1 MGNRD
6 VQYAPVPTHDSPPEP
21 ASIAMRPA
29 GPTLSCR
36 WPLVLLTALAVL
48 LFLAQSSTRK
58 AVSKSTSLPPMPIPP
73 RQQHAP
79 SQVTQPPRQPTT
91 TLARMVFDG
100 YCDTTSDGQGEQCR
114 PQDSKGTWRISSRQ
128 ACIARC
134 LGCSQCHYLS
144 FSEKFSDCSWF
155 RMCDLSG
162 LRMEHSSS
170 HVSMQV
176 RNSNGTLCYGPPGRN
191 RCPPPR
197 VTRQSTASFP
207 DLHQAGAFEKML
219 ADTASRDGHRDVILL
234 VADGHHANWA
244 HNFVLNLRELGL
256 GHFLVIAASQQ
267 ACAALDARVD
277 VSARCGHSTY
287 LRAGH
292 NASID
297 HGLREYA
304 IRDSHVYHLWWQRVH
319 YMARAVGLGY
329 HAFIMDT
336 DTSLRA
342 DPYPILRGP
351 LRHRPLVFGLDNDF
365 DGAQNLG
372 EFPGI
377 NCGWIYCAGRPGGA
391 AHTVVARWAHRMEEL
406 LTGEIV
412 RNTEGGAVF
421 HMMFD
426 QDTWKDLLE
435 TAAFRPPPSSY
446 RASEFVA
453 AHNVSES
460 YRHVMYYAALSPPE
474 LQPLARRWKWQREH
488 MAVHRGMPP
497 EEVLWL
503 PLHHPS
509 PGRPSES
516 VAGLPYSVF
525 SGYNCEGRTGTP
537 QGNRCDGGWAA
548 AESPVMVGHLVG
560 VDYKF
565 FLMRLLGWWHSEVDV
580 TPTVAG
586 PRVFPPDMRLL
597 VLRGRH
603 GLRLTKARVRET
615 FAAVARFMWLAFLL
629 GRRAVL
635 PMLPCELAAARQHY
649 HPDTSLFD
657 VAPLAE
663 PALCSE
669 AARAEEWLP
678 PVRVPPSFTSKRVQA
693 REATAKGSGVGVEA
707 CCQLVPRLSCI
718 DGTGTHRHLHEELA
732 LHERDHALLMSE
744 LPPSTQKRALT
755 TFTALKGD
763 AAPADPSPDAPS
775 LVVDGADL
783 EEHLP
788 SLETLQ
794 RLMERDRGPYQ
805 RLVTDLPHARGCVR
819 DMRRRMGASG
829 ID

>member
-1 MGNRD
+1 MGNGGVR
-6 VQYAPVPTHDSPPEP
+6 YAPVPTHDSPLGSPP
-21 ASIAMRPA
+21 LALRPA
-29 GPTLSCR
+29 APSLSCR
-36 WPLVLLTALAVL
+36 WPVVLLASLAVL
-48 LFLAQSSTRK
+48 LALAQSSNRK
-58 AVSKSTSLPPMPIPP
+58 AMSKSKTLPPKPAPP
-73 RQQHAP
+73 PQQHAP
-79 SQVTQPPRQPTT
+79 TEVTPPRQRAP
-91 TLARMVFDG
+91 ARAVRMIADG

-114 PQDSKGTWRISSRQ
+114 PQDSKGTWRIGSRQ
-128 ACIARC
+128 ACLARC
-134 LGCSQCHYLS
+134 VACAQCHYIS

-155 RMCDLSG
+155 RTCDLSG
-162 LRMEHSSS
+162 LSMEHSSS

-176 RNSNGTLCYGPPGRN
+176 RHDNGTVCYGPPGRN
-191 RCPPPR
+191 GCPPPR
-197 VTRQSTASFP
+197 LTNTASFP
-207 DLHQAGAFEKML
+207 DLHKVGAFEKML
-219 ADTASRDGHRDVILL
+219 ASTASRDGHRDVILL

-244 HNFVLNLRELGL
+244 HNFILNLRELHL
-256 GHFLVIAASQQ
+256 SHFLVIAASQQ
-267 ACAALDARVD
+267 ACAALDARVGLFG
-277 VSARCGHSTY
+277 RCGHSTY

-319 YMARAVGLGY
+319 YMARAVALGY

-342 DPYPILRGP
+342 DPYPVLRGP

-391 AHTVVARWAHRMEEL
+391 AHAVIARWARRMEEL
-406 LTGEIV
+406 LAGEIV

-488 MAVHRGMPP
+488 VVVHRGMPP

-503 PLHHPS
+503 PLHHPA
-509 PGRPSES
+509 PGSPSES

-548 AESPVMVGHLVG
+548 AQSPVMVGHLVG

-580 TPTVAG
+580 TPTVTG
-586 PRVFPPDMRLL
+586 PRVFPPHVRLL
-597 VLRGRH
+597 GLRGRH
-603 GLRLTKARVRET
+603 GLRLTTNRVHET

-663 PALCSE
+663 PSLCSD
-669 AARAEEWLP
+669 AARAHEWLP
-678 PVRVPPSFTSKRVQA
+678 PVRVPPAFTFERVQA
-693 REATAKGSGVGVEA
+693 RETTARGDGVGVEA
-707 CCQLVPRLSCI
+707 CCQLVPRLACI

-744 LPPSTQKRALT
+744 LPPSAPKRALT
-755 TFTALKGD
+755 TFASLMRDMEPT
-763 AAPADPSPDAPS
+763 DPSPGAPA

-783 EEHLP
+783 EQHLP
-788 SLETLQ
+788 SLATLQ
-794 RLMERDRGPYQ
+794 RLMERDRGAYQ
-805 RLVTDLPHARGCVR
+805 RAAIDLPHVRGCVR
-819 DMRRRMGASG
+819 DMRRRIRASG
-829 ID
+829 VA